1 MSYLINIIQIIQK
14 DPQLFLYYFPKFR
27 LLSLKLKQTQ
37 FITVGR
43 DTQLKVNDPRIQKK
57 LKHLKMDFTIRS
69 VFIFIR

>member
-1 MSYLINIIQIIQK
+1 M
-14 DPQLFLYYFPKFR
+14 PFR
-27 LLSLKLKQTQ
+27 LQALPYCSRDTNRLVLKQTQ